1 MNEYPDLDK
10 KIRLNI
16 FCGPKKNG
24 SKPNSTIQ
32 CDHIGSLKYN
42 GYNVNQRGNKH
53 RIKCV
58 ICGKRFGNK
67 IDNYDLLVYQQK
79 MKKITYEIFILN
91 TNLKSIAVRWGIR
104 REMLSR
110 FKKKLVQQ
118 IYLQNYEKIE
128 EKLKSL
134 PRGIILGDETFM
146 GQMGKSHS
154 EVLFINDIFETL
166 ATGPVQQGELK
177 KSILDTYNKIPEECC
192 KKLKILMSD
201 GEPSYKSIAK
211 QHGGKAIH
219 LIQYHN
225 KKQLGQISIEKY
237 EKVGPHH
244 FHYIINT
251 HWKVFAK
258 GSHELKFNWQIK
270 FIKENIYKRRGR
282 PLKNS
287 LPKKTNQKWRQKISE
302 YQNGKIKK
310 AGSATVYI
318 NFKNTKIS
326 KRKGST
332 DWMIRMMQPLFKKF
346 KGRCATT
353 GLIES
358 KNHQIKH
365 TGGDRKQQDAK
376 YNHYLFALSSFIVE
390 NGYLPSTDLHGRPL
404 YKYLM
409 KESKQKILK
418 YTTVKNN
425 TRLIQ
430 MTLPIA

>member
-1 MNEYPDLDK
+1 MNKYPDLDNK
-10 KIRLNI
+10 VRLNI
-16 FCGPKKNG
+16 FCGPKTNE
-24 SKPNSTIQ
+24 SKPNSIIQ
-32 CDHIGSLKYN
+32 CDHIGSLRYN
-42 GYNVNQRGNKH
+42 GYNKSSTGKTH

-58 ICGKRFGNK
+58 MCGKRFGK
-67 IDNYDLLVYQQK
+67 ETDNYDLLVYQQK
-79 MKKITYEIFILN
+79 IRKIIYEMFILT

-104 REMLSR
+104 PEMLSR

-134 PRGIILGDETFM
+134 PKGIILGDETFM

-154 EVLFINDIFETL
+154 EVLFINDNFETL
-166 ATGPVQQGELK
+166 ATGPVQQGQLK
-177 KSILDTYNKIPEECC
+177 KSILDTYNKIPEECT

-201 GEPSYKSIAK
+201 GEPSYKSIAI

-219 LIQYHN
+219 FVQYHN

-244 FHYIINT
+244 FHYIIST
-251 HWKVFAK
+251 HWKAFAK
-258 GSHELKFNWQIK
+258 GSHELKFKWQIK
-270 FIKENIYKRRGR
+270 FIKGKIYKRKGR

-287 LPKKTNQKWRQKISE
+287 LPKKTNQKWRQKISA

-310 AGSATVYI
+310 AGSAIVYT
-318 NFKNTKIS
+318 NSKNTKIS

-332 DWMIRMMQPLFKKF
+332 DWMIRMLQPLFKKF
-346 KGRCATT
+346 KGKCATT

-365 TGGDRKQQDAK
+365 TSGDRKQQDEK

-390 NGYLPSTDLHGRPL
+390 NGYLPMTNLYGRPL

-409 KESKQKILK
+409 KESKAEVFRYVSIKDNIK
-418 YTTVKNN
+418 M
-425 TRLIQ
+425 IQ
-430 MTLPIA
+430 MTLPIV